1 MDQLKRND
9 SWQDPSRYIKKIFIE
24 RSSAND
30 PSVIEIIDKAD
41 LPVTIVEGSD
51 YAEIIKGVYPE
62 NLSEGKTVLL
72 LSKNR
77 GKFLKE
83 CPATRE
89 YQCCDYRVINIG
101 TGCPMDCTYCILQ
114 AYLNNPYQNFYIN
127 IQDMFTELDNEIAK
141 NSGFLRIGTGEFT
154 DSMALDRLT
163 GMSRKLIAF
172 FSHKKNCILELKTK
186 SAFIE
191 NVRDLD
197 HRGKTVMAWSLNSE
211 KIVMQEEMRA
221 ATIDE
226 RLEAAALCAASGY
239 HLAFHFDPIIAYP
252 GWKRGYKDTI
262 EKLFEKVPASSIR
275 WISLGAFRYIP
286 KLKQIGTLRFPHS
299 QIYHHEFI
307 EGLDSKQR
315 YFRPLRVELYCYIY
329 SLIKRRADP
338 GTCIYFCMES
348 DEIWNEVMGYT
359 PDEHGGLSHM
369 LDCSVSSSN

>member
-1 MDQLKRND
+1 MERLKRNA
-9 SWQDPSRYIKKIFIE
+9 SWQDPSRYLKQIFIE
-24 RSSAND
+24 RSTADD
-30 PSVIEIIDKAD
+30 PYAAEIIGKAD
-41 LPVTIVEGSD
+41 LPVTIVEESD
-51 YAEIIKGVYPE
+51 YPEIIKGVYPE

-89 YQCCDYRVINIG
+89 YQCCDYRVINTG

-114 AYLNNPYQNFYIN
+114 AYLNNPYQNFYVN
-127 IQDMFTELDNEIAK
+127 EQDMFSELDNEIAK
-141 NSGFLRIGTGEFT
+141 STGFLRIGTGEFT

-163 GMSRKLIAF
+163 GMSRKLIDY
-172 FSHKKNCILELKTK
+172 FSDKKNCILELKTK
-186 SAFIE
+186 SASIE

-197 HRGKTVMAWSLNSE
+197 HGGRTVMAWSLNSE

-226 RLEAAALCAASGY
+226 RLEAAAVCSASGY

-252 GWKRGYKDTI
+252 GWKQGYKDTV
-262 EKLFEKVPASSIR
+262 EKLFEKVPASSIS

-286 KLKQIGTLRFPHS
+286 KLKQIGTLRFPQS

-315 YFRPLRVELYCYIY
+315 YFRPLRVELYQYIY
-329 SLIKRRADP
+329 SLIKRQADP
-338 GTCIYFCMES
+338 RTCIYFCMES
-348 DEIWNEVMGYT
+348 DEIWKEVMGYT
-359 PDEHGGLSHM
+359 PDQHGGLPHM
-369 LDCSVSSSN
+369 LDCSVSSGD